1 RWGAT
6 KARRYGLYLCRT
18 QDQADDHVATIASL
32 MESPTVATHYPH
44 LAERLVGKFGNSK
57 GWRRNRLRT
66 SDGFT
71 IDAMGLDS
79 AKRGAKVDEQRPDF
93 LIIDDVDDA
102 EDSEDTTKIGRASCR
117 ERV

>member
-1 RWGAT
+1 
-6 KARRYGLYLCRT
+6 
-18 QDQADDHVATIASL
+18 
-32 MESPTVATHYPH
+32 
-44 LAERLVGKFGNSK
+44 ERLVGKFGNSK

-102 EDSEDTTKIGRASCR
+102 EDSEDTTTKNMRIIARKIMPTLTDGAAILFIQNMVSDSSMMA
-117 ERV
+117 RVLRGEAD